1 MNKMELV
8 SEVAVKAGLTTKE
21 AEKVVVAV
29 LESIKEALAGGDKAQ
44 LIGFGT
50 FEVRNRSARTGRNPR
65 SGETIEIPASKVV
78 GFSAGKAFK
87 DAVS

>member
-1 MNKMELV
+1 MELV

-29 LESIKEALAGGDKAQ
+29 LESIKEALVGGDKAQ
-44 LIGFGT
+44 LMGFGT
-50 FEVRNRSARTGRNPR
+50 FAIRNRSARTGRNPR
-65 SGETIEIPASKVV
+65 SGETIEIPASKAV